1 MSSEQHKTCELEDLL
16 SFNLSVLT
24 NTLTRTVSSYYSRE
38 LELGVTE
45 ARIISVIGRKSPV
58 SIRDIA
64 EATRIDKGWISRSVT
79 SLLKKELI
87 FKRDSANDARKVE
100 LLLSKKGEAAFELI
114 QISAIERNDKIMAA
128 LSPGEKALFS
138 ELLVKLQH
146 RADELLDEE
155 LSIAEDKY

>member
-1 MSSEQHKTCELEDLL
+1 MSSEQHKACELEDLL

-100 LLLSKKGEAAFELI
+100 LLLSKKGEAAFEQI